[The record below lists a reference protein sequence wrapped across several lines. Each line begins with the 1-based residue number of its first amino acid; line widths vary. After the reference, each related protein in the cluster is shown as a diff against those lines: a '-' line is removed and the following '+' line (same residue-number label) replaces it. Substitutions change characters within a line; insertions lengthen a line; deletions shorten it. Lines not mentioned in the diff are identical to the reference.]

1 MTQVHLCTI
10 SMAELQLFLVVILDY
25 IKYFVELT
33 ADVLEINIF
42 IKYLPSVYFCFPTTR
57 YFAPRHFSLLS
68 FMAHNILLCY

>member
-33 ADVLEINIF
+33 ADVLEISC
-42 IKYLPSVYFCFPTTR
+42 IKYVVACKTLRFG
-57 YFAPRHFSLLS
+57 
-68 FMAHNILLCY
+68 